1 MNENLNE
8 NLLNYLMT
16 GTNLAEI
23 KPEEIRVDKNE
34 EKLEEKD
41 LKKKGKG
48 KKLNENNQKKIL
60 SLINCYK
67 LFYTANHPVTNHL
80 VSFENRTQNFISST
94 SHPQNYD

>member
-1 MNENLNE
+1 MAV
-8 NLLNYLMT
+8 LLSILSLEWT
-16 GTNLAEI
+16 
-23 KPEEIRVDKNE
+23 EIRF
-34 EKLEEKD
+34 
-41 LKKKGKG
+41 
-48 KKLNENNQKKIL
+48 ENNQKKIL